1 MSFCNPMTKFVREDA
16 AAAFGL
22 LHNIANAETNTAN
35 TTTSVLS
42 AIERDSKKLIS
53 LSSSLVEL
61 GREVFELYKYVC
73 PSYVRIASDSPRTRF
88 SPGVTKRGSHRVE
101 GDFATCERD
110 HRSNDPTDHA
120 AAKTSGAHVD
130 HDRITVAPHLQA
142 VESERPGQRL
152 RREGSKVPVPQEDRA
167 HLAERVNT

>member
-61 GREVFELYKYVC
+61 SREEFELYKYVC
-73 PSYVRIASDSPRTRF
+73 PSYVRIASDSPRTRL
-88 SPGVTKRGSHRVE
+88 SPGRT
-101 GDFATCERD
+101 
-110 HRSNDPTDHA
+110 HRSSASP
-120 AAKTSGAHVD
+120 
-130 HDRITVAPHLQA
+130 
-142 VESERPGQRL
+142 
-152 RREGSKVPVPQEDRA
+152 RRHWG
-167 HLAERVNT
+167 

>member
-88 SPGVTKRGSHRVE
+88 SPGVTTRGSSSPRSHLVRFSNSFLYE
-101 GDFATCERD
+101 GHANRPV
-110 HRSNDPTDHA
+110 RSGLIRGN
-120 AAKTSGAHVD
+120 S
-130 HDRITVAPHLQA
+130 R
-142 VESERPGQRL
+142 SERPGQRL

>member
-73 PSYVRIASDSPRTRF
+73 PSYVRIASDSPRKRF
-88 SPGVTKRGSHRVE
+88 RPGVRTRPSQQRSDGPCRDENFRRARRPQSHH
-101 GDFATCERD
+101 G
-110 HRSNDPTDHA
+110 
-120 AAKTSGAHVD
+120 
-130 HDRITVAPHLQA
+130 
-142 VESERPGQRL
+142 
-152 RREGSKVPVPQEDRA
+152 RA
-167 HLAERVNT
+167 SPPIG

>member
-73 PSYVRIASDSPRTRF
+73 PSYVRIASDSPRTHF
-88 SPGVTKRGSHRVE
+88 SPGTTSRGSSSP
-101 GDFATCERD
+101 
-110 HRSNDPTDHA
+110 RSHLVRFSNSFCTKDTR
-120 AAKTSGAHVD
+120 TGRSGLA
-130 HDRITVAPHLQA
+130 LF
-142 VESERPGQRL
+142 PGI
-152 RREGSKVPVPQEDRA
+152 RREKRPPNRTTA
-167 HLAERVNT
+167 PPTERCI